1 MRREAADNP
10 AAAIGCVIL
19 GVGLLTS
26 GDVIAKT
33 VTAHLTPFAYIF
45 LRSMFAFL
53 PVLAALTIARC
64 WGRLRTRHPWAQ
76 AARGLS
82 MAVAYNCYLQAL
94 QAMPIADVTAL
105 FFIAPFLVAPLSH
118 FFLGERVPLS
128 RWGAIAV
135 AFAGVLVIV
144 QPGTEAF
151 RPEGLWCIA
160 GALAA
165 AVTALLARRLGGTE
179 PAAVTSFYTTL
190 AFLLAGAIPVLFLP
204 GHALDPTGSELMLA
218 GLAGLIAG
226 TAHFLIIL
234 AYRRGEAS
242 LVAPFEYT
250 ALIVAI
256 AFGYLFFG
264 DIPGPPVWLGMA
276 LIVAAGIVL
285 ARRSAVPPRSP
296 ADQPL

>member
-128 RWGAIAV
+128 RWIAIAV

-144 QPGTEAF
+144 QPGTDAF

-165 AVTALLARRLGGTE
+165 APVAFGANCGLGAGENIASVVGVARAAWPGAIIVAKANCGIPVWKGDSFIYSGTPEIMAAYARLARDASG
-179 PAAVTSFYTTL
+179 
-190 AFLLAGAIPVLFLP
+190 AG
-204 GHALDPTGSELMLA
+204 S
-218 GLAGLIAG
+218 
-226 TAHFLIIL
+226 
-234 AYRRGEAS
+234 RC
-242 LVAPFEYT
+242 
-250 ALIVAI
+250 
-256 AFGYLFFG
+256 
-264 DIPGPPVWLGMA
+264 
-276 LIVAAGIVL
+276 
-285 ARRSAVPPRSP
+285 RSSRSRSPRSCSWASRRNP
-296 ADQPL
+296 SAERSRGIAVEP